1 MTYPYKEYST
11 NQITTA
17 SQANLIVLM
26 YEGAIRHTR
35 QALESIEGKDAAGM
49 AGSIQRARDILNELS
64 IALDVQQGKDA
75 ARRLESIYQFAMS
88 QLTLANIKAEGAPL
102 EAVIRV
108 LTPLLDAW
116 TAVAEGRAESALRAG
131 AKPVNT
137 HG

>member
-1 MTYPYKEYST
+1 MNNPCKKYSE

-35 QALESIEGKDAAGM
+35 QALASIEAKDAAGM
-49 AGSIQRARDILNELS
+49 AGGIQRARDILNELS
-64 IALDVQQGKDA
+64 IALDVGQGKDA

-108 LTPLLDAW
+108 LTPLLEAW
-116 TAVAEGRAESALRAG
+116 TAVAEGRAESALAAA
-131 AKPVNT
+131 AKPVST
-137 HG
+137 RG

>member
-1 MTYPYKEYST
+1 MTHPCKEYST

-26 YEGAIRHTR
+26 YEGAIRHPR

-131 AKPVNT
+131 ANPVNT